1 MHNPVESALLL
12 RICIQLLMYS
22 LGIRSSPPLSLPLPP
37 RRAHPM
43 RRLVSHIDIDA
54 LTGDRADVA
63 SHRIAWRVPISF
75 CHNFWH
81 FMCQQIRNNMPDFG
95 IFRIVFVVVVVLFF
109 LSFFVVLL
117 SCCFCIFSGFPFVFI
132 FGQATLLSV

>member
-1 MHNPVESALLL
+1 
-12 RICIQLLMYS
+12 
-22 LGIRSSPPLSLPLPP
+22 
-37 RRAHPM
+37 M

-63 SHRIAWRVPISF
+63 SHRVAWRVPISF

-95 IFRIVFVVVVVLFF
+95 IFRIVFVVVVFF

-117 SCCFCIFSGFPFVFI
+117 SCCFCNFSGFPFVFI

>member
-1 MHNPVESALLL
+1 
-12 RICIQLLMYS
+12 
-22 LGIRSSPPLSLPLPP
+22 
-37 RRAHPM
+37 M

-63 SHRIAWRVPISF
+63 SHRVAWRVPISF

-95 IFRIVFVVVVVLFF
+95 IFRIVFVVVVVFFFRFLLFF
-109 LSFFVVLL
+109 SVVV
-117 SCCFCIFSGFPFVFI
+117 FVF
-132 FGQATLLSV
+132 FRVSLLFLFLGRRLS